1 MRIVLQIFIATLLFC
16 SACFVKPFER
26 ETDLAVAKV
35 VKVSDGD
42 TVTVV
47 FAKDGVRKRIRLATI
62 DAPEFKQR
70 FGIQSRESLRG
81 LVYKKNVRV
90 LPIAKD
96 KYGRSRAKDKY
107 GRVVAEIF
115 VDDVN
120 INVEQLKR
128 GFAWHYKFHSKSQ
141 SFAKKLIYSQAE
153 ESARKAGL
161 GLWRLENP
169 EPPWEYRRQNRN
181 RKFRK
186 QLKSPQQ

>member
-1 MRIVLQIFIATLLFC
+1 MRIALQIFVATFLLF
-16 SACFVKPFER
+16 SACFVKPPER
-26 ETDLAVAKV
+26 EIDLAVAKV
-35 VKVSDGD
+35 VRVSDGD

-47 FAKDGVRKRIRLATI
+47 FAKNGMKKKIRLATI
-62 DAPEFKQR
+62 DAPEFNQR
-70 FGIQSRESLRG
+70 FGIQSRESLRK

-90 LPIAKD
+90 LP
-96 KYGRSRAKDKY
+96 SAKDKY

-115 VDDVN
+115 IGDVN

-128 GFAWHYKFHSKSQ
+128 GFAWHYKFHAKSQ

-161 GLWRLENP
+161 GLWKSENP
-169 EPPWEYRRQNRN
+169 EPPWDYRKQNRN
-181 RKFRK
+181 RKFKK